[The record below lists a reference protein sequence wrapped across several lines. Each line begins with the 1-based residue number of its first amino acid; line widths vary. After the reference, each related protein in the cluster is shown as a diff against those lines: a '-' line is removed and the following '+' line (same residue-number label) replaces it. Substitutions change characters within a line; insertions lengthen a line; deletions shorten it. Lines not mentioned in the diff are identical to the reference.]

1 MVAKTITKKKN
12 SEIVNEEL
20 LNLLRESDAVEEQEF
35 NIKNITNQREV
46 TDITKPYEKNIKTEN
61 KKNDKI

>member
-61 KKNDKI
+61 KKTR

>member
-35 NIKNITNQREV
+35 NIKNIANQREV

-61 KKNDKI
+61 KKTR

>member
-61 KKNDKI
+61 KKT